1 MDQDLI
7 ITLVYDKKV
16 VVTPPLNASYK
27 HQSAHILGIINLNYS
42 EYELDLYDNG
52 KQTLRTSYK

>member
-1 MDQDLI
+1 M
-7 ITLVYDKKV
+7 TKKV

-27 HQSAHILGIINLNYS
+27 HQSAPEIIQILGIINLNYS